1 MLTVILLD
9 TIEKVHEKR
18 TIYINS
24 NHNCGLVTS
33 GRKQLLLGMP
43 SMEDASNTAAGISDE
58 NKHWLE
64 EPNLP

>member
-43 SMEDASNTAAGISDE
+43 SMEGA
-58 NKHWLE
+58 
-64 EPNLP
+64 

>member
-1 MLTVILLD
+1 MDLHMLTVILLD

-43 SMEDASNTAAGISDE
+43 SMEDA
-58 NKHWLE
+58 
-64 EPNLP
+64 